1 MITLHAEASAL
12 TVTAGLDDT
21 MLVAGMANVAS
32 VRVTFSEDWTGLG
45 KMLLFYNGETTIR
58 HLMLSDDEI
67 VPIPHEVLAVPGRT
81 LYVGV
86 QGTDGEQVI
95 LPTVRCKLKSV
106 LASIDPD
113 GDETV
118 IPDPPQWEQ
127 MREDMAELA
136 AEATAAAE
144 TIHTD
149 AAAVR
154 EDKEDAEAAA
164 ASAAGDASA
173 AAASAESAAA
183 SAEAAAEKIGRWLC

>member
-45 KMLLFYNGETTIR
+45 KTLLFYNGDKTIL
-58 HLMLSDDEI
+58 HIMESDDEI
-67 VPIPHEVLAVPGRT
+67 VPIPHEVLATPGRT

-95 LPTVRCKLKSV
+95 LPTVRCKLKAV

-113 GDETV
+113 GDRET
-118 IPDPPQWEQ
+118 IPDKPHWKEVKDTL
-127 MREDMAELA
+127 EELA
-136 AEATAAAE
+136 
-144 TIHTD
+144 
-149 AAAVR
+149 
-154 EDKEDAEAAA
+154 EDAETSADRAEQAAQN
-164 ASAAGDASA
+164 AGYMYFEIADNGHVIYTRT
-173 AAASAESAAA
+173 ENTNVDFD
-183 SAEAAAEKIGRWLC
+183 IVNGRLLVYA